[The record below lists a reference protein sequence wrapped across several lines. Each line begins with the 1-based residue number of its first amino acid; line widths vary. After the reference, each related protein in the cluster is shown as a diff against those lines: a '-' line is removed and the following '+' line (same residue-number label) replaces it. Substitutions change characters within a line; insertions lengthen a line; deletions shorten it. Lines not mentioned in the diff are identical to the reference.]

1 MNVIEEDPDEIFK
14 RAEIF
19 DIYRGKQVDNNKKS
33 VAIRLFYG
41 HDEKT
46 LKDEEVTAVH
56 RTILSRLADKL
67 NASLREQ

>member
-1 MNVIEEDPDEIFK
+1 MEK
-14 RAEIF
+14 
-19 DIYRGKQVDNNKKS
+19 NKKS

-46 LKDEEVTAVH
+46 LKDEEVTTVH
-56 RTILSRLADKL
+56 RAILSRLADKL